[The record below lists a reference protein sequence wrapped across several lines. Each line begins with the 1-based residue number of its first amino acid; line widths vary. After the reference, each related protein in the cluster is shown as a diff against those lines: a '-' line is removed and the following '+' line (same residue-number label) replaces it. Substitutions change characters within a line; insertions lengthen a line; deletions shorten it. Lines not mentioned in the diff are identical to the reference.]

1 MKKMLLIA
9 AMVFGM
15 VVMSSCSGYNR
26 MTYNTMNQTHVL
38 LDKANFEV
46 VGQVEGSFTAEY
58 VLYIG
63 GYSKSALKDNA
74 VEQMYKNANLKGS
87 QTIVNINF
95 STSVRTVL
103 GFYSEYTVTAYGTV
117 IEFK

>member
-46 VGQVEGSFTAEY
+46 VGQVEGSFT
-58 VLYIG
+58 VLCIG